1 MPVYQTERDHIKP
14 GEPLT
19 LRWDLILENLEN
31 KSPILFNM
39 GNATAEQMSK

>member
-1 MPVYQTERDHIKP
+1 MPVYQLNVINIKP